1 MRNLTGGRPKKEINK
16 KEFEAL
22 CAIQCTEKEICK
34 VFDVSIPTLNRW
46 CKETYNETFL
56 NVFEQKRTVG
66 KASVR
71 RSQFEMAKKNPTM
84 SIWWG
89 KQHLGQHEPKQ
100 ETDMHVSG
108 VTVVDDVPES
118 D

>member
-1 MRNLTGGRPKKEINK
+1 MARPKKEIK
-16 KEFEAL
+16 QRQFESL
-22 CAIQCTEKEICK
+22 CAIQCTKEEICS
-34 VFDVSIPTLNRW
+34 VLGVSKNTLLRW
-46 CKETYNETFL
+46 CKATYGEDFGTVFNE
-56 NVFEQKRTVG
+56 KRDAG